1 MHGQA
6 EIVPPRQTGGAPATV
21 GGRITRHA
29 LAGPRT
35 ARDDAGEL
43 VAQNERSGQPGV
55 TDARLLVPVQIRS
68 TQPHGGHAEQD
79 LARTGTLRRFGGQ
92 TDVAPTVDPGR

>member
-1 MHGQA
+1 MTA
-6 EIVPPRQTGGAPATV
+6 I
-21 GGRITRHA
+21 GGRIPGNA
-29 LAGPRT
+29 LAGPWT
-35 ARDDAGEL
+35 FGDDPGEL
-43 VAQNERSGQPGV
+43 MTQDKGPGEVGV